1 MQLFVCVFVC
11 LFGVYRPTQEVFT
24 HMETSP
30 LQVKG
35 CKFWPLLDIRSHWV
49 VRVLQR
55 ATPTTTCTQDIR
67 LYWSSPRTRDTHT
80 YYRAFSSGAVTTC
93 FYKLGLSRLRF
104 EHTTFRLRDQ
114 RSYPLRH
121 RRGHQGWRRSS
132 IWLIVPWDKDADR
145 SMKWM
150 GHNIMNST

>member
-1 MQLFVCVFVC
+1 MSLFTYATVCLCVYLFVC

-35 CKFWPLLDIRSHWV
+35 CKFWPMLDIHSHWV

-80 YYRAFSSGAVTTC
+80 YYRAFSSGAVTTS
-93 FYKLGLSRLRF
+93 FNDLGLSRLGF
-104 EHTTFRLRDQ
+104 EHPTQPSACGVNALTHCAPAAPAAIGTAC
-114 RSYPLRH
+114 S
-121 RRGHQGWRRSS
+121 
-132 IWLIVPWDKDADR
+132 
-145 SMKWM
+145 
-150 GHNIMNST
+150 